1 MSARLC
7 IALTISVG
15 IVSLASALP
24 LHAAGYSLLEQG
36 ASGLGNAFAGGAA
49 SAEDASTIYANPA
62 GMTYLPDRQLVTA
75 LHAVRVSSRFSD
87 RGSIAAFGRPLGNE
101 GGDAGGFVAVP
112 NIYYSQRIRPDLNIG
127 IAINA
132 PFGLKTDYDK
142 QWIGRYQAVR
152 SEIATLNINPAVAF
166 KLNDRLSLGFG
177 LSIMKMDAELTR
189 VVNFG
194 PAGDGFAQLKGDDW
208 GYGYNFGTLWQA
220 TADTRIGVAY
230 RSRVRQ
236 HIEGDAT
243 FTRPPLIPSALVPNG
258 NITTQLTLP
267 ESASISLFH
276 QASDKLALMADI
288 TWTGWHRLQDLKI
301 QRSDGSLLVNIPENW
316 QDTMRYSV
324 GASYQLTPAWKLRGG
339 LAYDQES
346 IKDRFRTVSIPGDDR
361 TWLTIGA
368 GYRLSERNQIDIA
381 YAHLYV
387 KDTSIDN
394 DQGLVNA
401 RLRGD
406 YHNKIDVLS
415 LQYIH
420 NF

>member
-7 IALTISVG
+7 VAVTISLG
-15 IVSLASALP
+15 LAAMANAVSSQ
-24 LHAAGYSLLEQG
+24 AAGYSLLEQG

-49 SAEDASTIYANPA
+49 AAEDASSIYANPA
-62 GMTYLPDRQLVTA
+62 GMTYLPDRQLVTV
-75 LHAVRVSSRFSD
+75 LHGVRVSSRFD
-87 RGSIAAFGRPLGNE
+87 NDGTIPAFGRPLGNE

-112 NIYYSQRIRPDLNIG
+112 NIYYSHRVHPDLNLG

-142 QWIGRYQAVR
+142 QWMGRYQAVK
-152 SEIATLNINPAVAF
+152 SEIRTLNINPSLAYKV
-166 KLNDRLSLGFG
+166 NDSFSVGFG
-177 LSIMKMDAELTR
+177 ISLMKKEAELTR

-208 GYGYNFGTLWQA
+208 GFGYNLGAIWQA
-220 TADTRIGVAY
+220 RHDTRFGVSY

-236 HIEGDAT
+236 HIEGDAE
-243 FTRPPLIPSALVPNG
+243 FTRPALIPAALAPNG

-267 ESASISLFH
+267 ESASLSVFH
-276 QASDKLALMADI
+276 QASDRLALMADM
-288 TWTGWHRLQDLKI
+288 TWTGWNRLQDLTIK
-301 QRSDGSLLVNIPENW
+301 RENGTVLVNIPENW
-316 QDTMRYSV
+316 HDTMRYSV
-324 GASYQLTPAWKLRGG
+324 GASYQLTSAWKLRGG

-361 TWLTIGA
+361 TWVTLGA
-368 GYRLSERNQIDIA
+368 SYRLSEKNVIDIA
-381 YAHLYV
+381 YAHLFV

-415 LQYIH
+415 VQYTH